1 MTRVS
6 AILLAAGESRRMGM
20 LNKLALP
27 VDGVPLLRRT
37 ALTLLTSGLREVVT
51 VLGHEAQTMRGLLD
65 GLPLRL
71 VENPRYREG
80 QMNSVHC
87 GLGALTGPCDGV
99 MVCLADQPLLT
110 PADID
115 ALIEAF
121 ARCARGGILVPTWAG
136 RRGNPVVLDYAQ
148 RTAIL
153 AGGRNL
159 GCRHL
164 IERLPGRVTTFPM
177 PDNHVVFDLDTPGD
191 YAALQDLLPGESER
205 LAV

>member
-6 AILLAAGESRRMGM
+6 AILLAAGESRRMGT

-37 ALTLLTSGLREVVT
+37 TLTLLASGLREVVA
-51 VLGHEAQTMRGLLD
+51 VLGHEAETMRDLLD

-71 VENPRYREG
+71 VENSRYREG
-80 QMNSVHC
+80 QMSSVHC
-87 GLGALTGPCDGV
+87 GLAALQDPCDGV
-99 MVCLADQPLLT
+99 MICLADQPLLT

-115 ALIEAF
+115 TLIEAF

-148 RTAIL
+148 RGAIL
-153 AGGRNL
+153 AGERNL

-164 IERLPGRVTTFPM
+164 IERLPERVTTFAM
-177 PDNHVVFDLDTPGD
+177 PSDHVVFDLDTPAD
-191 YAALQDLLPGESER
+191 YAALQDLLPAEGAR